1 MQSTD
6 SAPPYSNTIHF
17 ECMLSMHHGVSAYV
31 FSCAVLD
38 PLVIKKKKSQKA
50 PVD

>member
-6 SAPPYSNTIHF
+6 SAPHYSNTIHY
-17 ECMLSMHHGVSAYV
+17 EYMLSMHHGVSAYV
-31 FSCAVLD
+31 CVQLCCVRH
-38 PLVIKKKKSQKA
+38 LGQKSLKA

>member
-6 SAPPYSNTIHF
+6 SEPDYSNTSHF

-31 FSCAVLD
+31 CSAVLFKTH
-38 PLVIKKKKSQKA
+38 L
-50 PVD
+50 